1 MGEMLKIISGG
12 LDAKPNHNAAVE
24 IAKSI
29 LSRPGVGEILARG
42 NDHTADGERIILA
55 HAYLDLLNNK
65 RPWER
70 S

>member
-1 MGEMLKIISGG
+1 MKVIPGG
-12 LDAKPNHNAAVE
+12 LDAKANHNAALE

-29 LSRPGVGEILARG
+29 LARPGVGEILARG

-55 HAYLDLLNNK
+55 HAYLDLINSK

-70 S
+70 

>member
-1 MGEMLKIISGG
+1 MKIIEGG
-12 LDAKPNHNAAVE
+12 LNVKANHNEAAD

-29 LSRPGVGEILARG
+29 LAREGVGEILARG

-55 HAYLDLLNNK
+55 HAYLELLNNK